1 MNTTTTRNVALTVNG
16 KSIVRPLNHLPGLKK
31 LARRVANEGKRVAL
45 KSTTE
50 PLTDLATGLPVSHS
64 CTECECCGGFGALHY
79 WIETEFG
86 NGAWACPHCVG
97 IQSVRKMAKSA

>member
-1 MNTTTTRNVALTVNG
+1 MATTRNVALTVNG
-16 KSIVRPLNHLPGLKK
+16 QTIVRPLSHLPGLKK
-31 LARRVANEGKRVAL
+31 LARRVADQGKRVAL
-45 KSTTE
+45 RSTE
-50 PLTDLATGLPVSHS
+50 APVTDLFTGLPVSRS

-86 NGAWACPHCVG
+86 NGAWACPYCVG